1 MIKVE
6 VGEGKEGPPKAEWLI
21 HENLLVANSGLVK
34 SCLAH
39 DTTETSTGTIKMEEA
54 DAEAFGV
61 FADFLYKERLDSS
74 KLDIN
79 QLINCYIL
87 ADYVAC
93 PKFADLIFQQIHIRT
108 HNSTF
113 RYSAEQVDYILSNTL
128 AVQPLRTLLLDQ
140 FGRGVLTGKY
150 NFTGNTTKYVEK
162 LLEPHL
168 VDLLGAVMQAI
179 KSTNV
184 AVTSKPNQN
193 IYPDIK
199 HYLKHDIA
207 SVEVPASQPQSATVD
222 AGKDA
227 LELEIGRNALD
238 YLVRETGVSRA
249 IAFKMLKSNNFR
261 MAQAANA
268 IKRVFPQ

>member
-1 MIKVE
+1 
-6 VGEGKEGPPKAEWLI
+6 
-21 HENLLVANSGLVK
+21 
-34 SCLAH
+34 
-39 DTTETSTGTIKMEEA
+39 MEEA

-74 KLDIN
+74 KLDVK
-79 QLINCYIL
+79 QLITCYIL

-93 PKFADLIFQQIHIRT
+93 PRFADLIFQQIHIRT

-113 RYSAEQVDYILSNTL
+113 LYSATQADCILSNTL
-128 AVQPLRTLLLDQ
+128 AVQPLRTLFLDQ
-140 FGRGVLTGKY
+140 FGRGVLMGKY
-150 NFTGNTTKYVEK
+150 NFTTNKDVEK
-162 LLEPHL
+162 LLEPHM
-168 VDLLGAVMQAI
+168 VDLLGAVIQAI

-207 SVEVPASQPQSATVD
+207 VVGVPASQPQSATVD

-227 LELEIGRNALD
+227 LELETGRNALD
-238 YLVRETGVSRA
+238 YLVRETGATRSF
-249 IAFKMLKSNNFR
+249 AFSVLKANDFR
-261 MAQAANA
+261 MAPA
-268 IKRVFPQ
+268 IKALKRVYP